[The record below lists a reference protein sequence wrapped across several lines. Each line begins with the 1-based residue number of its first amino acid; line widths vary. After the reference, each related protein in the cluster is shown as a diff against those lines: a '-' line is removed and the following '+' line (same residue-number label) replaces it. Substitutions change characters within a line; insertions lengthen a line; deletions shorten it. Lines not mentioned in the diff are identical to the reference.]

1 MAACYQL
8 AQSFVKMGSA
18 LTERVDRRLKTRER
32 LDLNKFRVP
41 TKVANDPNLMVNGSF

>member
-1 MAACYQL
+1 M

-41 TKVANDPNLMVNGSF
+41 TTVAIGNDPNLMVNGSF